1 MKSSS
6 KRQNSRVLPLLT
18 PLPTNRLSSRNSKL
32 SARSRN
38 DSIHSSLLEHDR
50 KSVSDGT
57 LRYVNSSFGFEVQ
70 RYSSRNWLSI
80 DLLTKDAC
88 ESEEKTFR
96 EMLNKKEQ
104 NESSSRS
111 IYTSEYYRQR
121 WEDLL
126 KSYKEGHL
134 THEEWAKQNY
144 QLNCL
149 KTFYIQACEREQYQ
163 MNLFAQNQ
171 RQRRAECVF
180 NKWKEEKTEGNLERH
195 RSHLNTATSHRTTEV
210 ISVLS
215 NISSSLPNH
224 ITNRVSISSI
234 PENDLEE
241 LPLFRPVNLSKHV
254 TNLSKAS
261 YMLDEQRWSL
271 KAMLK
276 RVVGLA
282 EPLPPPPPK
291 VVNRAYSSLTNL
303 SNDSGFESGL

>member
-1 MKSSS
+1 LKSSS